1 MSVIGRGSRKM
12 LISLSLWND
21 LIENTSK
28 TYNISLQTMILR
40 RLRYISYRKTTE
52 QSKKNIT

>member
-1 MSVIGRGSRKM
+1 MNVIGRGSRKT

-28 TYNISLQTMILR
+28 TYNISLQTMILG